1 MSRIDDMVH
10 RIVRTAFAAGIVDD
24 PPRGRVVDP
33 FLGGENAQKIAEQGS
48 VLLKNARAL
57 LPLDAGRVKSIA
69 IIGSKADTSVLS
81 GGGSA
86 QVDPPGGGHSRF
98 GHGTFALPIGAG
110 KPALTACSSLS
121 DLYNGNRVGIQFDSK
136 ILRVIQ

>member
-1 MSRIDDMVH
+1 MRRIDDMVH

-24 PPRGRVVDP
+24 PPRGR
-33 FLGGENAQKIAEQGS
+33 GGGPVPRRRELTQKIAEQGS

-86 QVDPPGGGHSRF
+86 QVDPPGGGPSRF
-98 GHGTFALPIGAG
+98 GGPAVWFPSSPLKAIHAKAPSAEVEYSDGADPSG
-110 KPALTACSSLS
+110 GGGARES
-121 DLYNGNRVGIQFDSK
+121 F
-136 ILRVIQ
+136 